1 MTITLHSAETVPEL
15 TFDKLSLVNLSI
27 DQVLSNSN
35 IKVPE
40 YKLTLQCK
48 RYAIDSENKR
58 HYKRVE
64 VIRLEDVLSS
74 ALASAKNGDDDLLN
88 AIGAI
93 EKAVALVYAE
103 YKGISATT
111 IQDKLKNGN

>member
-1 MTITLHSAETVPEL
+1 MTIKLDTAETVPEL
-15 TFDKLSLVNLSI
+15 TFDKLALVNLSI
-27 DQVLSNSN
+27 DQVLSDSN
-35 IKVPE
+35 TKVPE

-48 RYAIDSENKR
+48 RYAVNSDNKR
-58 HYKRVE
+58 HYKRIE
-64 VIRLEDVLSS
+64 VVRLEDVLSS
-74 ALASAKNGDDDLLN
+74 ALVSAKNGDADLLN

-111 IQDKLKNGN
+111 I